1 MRLRPV
7 RPLNGWGGSVERNIR
22 ENIPNTDLALS
33 EPAHHRQ
40 LARLSIG
47 SRAPR
52 VATATGI
59 GADMIQRIFST
70 KGSTMTSFA
79 NPNAAAAASTATTRG
94 DTGSRG
100 APASVR
106 DVTIAFS
113 SYTAVQDVSLD
124 IHPGEFVCLLGP
136 SGCGK
141 STLLSTLAGFV
152 PVVSGDVTVD
162 GRAPDKVGVER
173 GMVFQST
180 DVLFEWLSVRE
191 NIAFGPRVRKLPT
204 SRQTELV
211 EEYLALV
218 GLKHAADRLPSQLS
232 GGMRQRVQVAR
243 VLANEPRIVLMDEPF
258 GALDAQTREVMQNEI
273 ERIWRDR
280 GCTVV
285 FVTHDIEEAIRLAD
299 RIVVMTAGPAAGI
312 KSVREVHLP
321 RPRQLDDPAAIALRR
336 DLQQEISKEVSKSL
350 RAQGADE
357 EVLA

>member
-1 MRLRPV
+1 MTQQI
-7 RPLNGWGGSVERNIR
+7 SSTR
-22 ENIPNTDLALS
+22 E
-33 EPAHHRQ
+33 
-40 LARLSIG
+40 
-47 SRAPR
+47 
-52 VATATGI
+52 
-59 GADMIQRIFST
+59 
-70 KGSTMTSFA
+70 STMTTLR
-79 NPNAAAAASTATTRG
+79 NPNVSAAASPVSTRG
-94 DTGSRG
+94 DEESRG

-106 DVTIAFS
+106 NVTIAFGAF
-113 SYTAVQDVSLD
+113 TAVQDVSLD
-124 IHPGEFVCLLGP
+124 VQPGEFVCLLGP

-141 STLLSTLAGFV
+141 STLLSALAGFV
-152 PVVSGDVTVD
+152 PVVSGQLRVD
-162 GRAPDKVGVER
+162 GRSPEKVGVER
-173 GMVFQST
+173 GLVFQST
-180 DVLFEWLSVRE
+180 DVLFEWLTVRQ
-191 NIAFGPRVRKLPT
+191 NIGFGPRVRKLSK
-204 SRQTELV
+204 SRQAELV

-243 VLANEPRIVLMDEPF
+243 VLANEPSIILMDEPF
-258 GALDAQTREVMQNEI
+258 GALDAQTREVMQTEI

-321 RPRQLDDPAAIALRR
+321 RPRQLDDPDAIALRR

>member
-1 MRLRPV
+1 MTQQISSPR
-7 RPLNGWGGSVERNIR
+7 ER
-22 ENIPNTDLALS
+22 
-33 EPAHHRQ
+33 
-40 LARLSIG
+40 
-47 SRAPR
+47 
-52 VATATGI
+52 
-59 GADMIQRIFST
+59 
-70 KGSTMTSFA
+70 TMTSFA
-79 NPNAAAAASTATTRG
+79 NPDGAATAPTLRTPSHG
-94 DTGSRG
+94 GSRG

-113 SYTAVQDVSLD
+113 SFTAVQDVSLEVE
-124 IHPGEFVCLLGP
+124 PGEFVCLLGP

-141 STLLSTLAGFV
+141 STLLSTLAGFI
-152 PVVSGDVTVD
+152 PVVSGQVTVD

-173 GMVFQST
+173 GLVFQST
-180 DVLFEWLSVRE
+180 DVLFEWLTVRQ
-191 NIAFGPRVRKLPT
+191 NIGFGPRVRKLPK
-204 SRQTELV
+204 SRQAELV

-243 VLANEPRIVLMDEPF
+243 VLANEPRIILMDEPF

-312 KSVREVHLP
+312 KSVREVGLP

>member
-1 MRLRPV
+1 MTQQISSTR
-7 RPLNGWGGSVERNIR
+7 ER
-22 ENIPNTDLALS
+22 
-33 EPAHHRQ
+33 
-40 LARLSIG
+40 
-47 SRAPR
+47 
-52 VATATGI
+52 
-59 GADMIQRIFST
+59 
-70 KGSTMTSFA
+70 TMTSFA
-79 NPNAAAAASTATTRG
+79 NPDGAAAAPTVPTRSDG
-94 DTGSRG
+94 GSRG

-106 DVTIAFS
+106 SVTIAFS
-113 SYTAVQDVSLD
+113 SFTAVQDVSLD
-124 IHPGEFVCLLGP
+124 VEPGEFVCLLGP

-152 PVVSGDVTVD
+152 PVVSGQVTVD
-162 GRAPDKVGVER
+162 GRPPDKVGVER
-173 GMVFQST
+173 GLVFQST
-180 DVLFEWLSVRE
+180 DVLFEWLTVRQ
-191 NIAFGPRVRKLPT
+191 NIGFGPRVRKLPK
-204 SRQTELV
+204 SRQAELV

-243 VLANEPRIVLMDEPF
+243 VLANEPRIILMDEPF

-312 KSVREVHLP
+312 KSVHEVRLP